1 MYNYLSYDYKEA
13 QRQYEERIRKAQA
26 CHAEQRRMLLAL
38 AQATTWVG
46 EQLIAWSARVQAR
59 QALTLQESQQR

>member
-1 MYNYLSYDYKEA
+1 
-13 QRQYEERIRKAQA
+13 
-26 CHAEQRRMLLAL
+26 MLLAV

-46 EQLIAWSARVQAR
+46 EQLIAWIARLQTQ

>member
-26 CHAEQRRMLLAL
+26 CHAEQRRMLLTV
-38 AQATTWVG
+38 AQATSWVG
-46 EQLIAWSARVQAR
+46 EQLIAWGARVQMQ

>member
-1 MYNYLSYDYKEA
+1 MYNYLGYDYKEA

-26 CHAEQRRMLLAL
+26 CHAEQRRMLVAV

-46 EQLIAWSARVQAR
+46 EQLIAWSARLQAR
-59 QALTLQESQQR
+59 QALTLLERQQR

>member
-1 MYNYLSYDYKEA
+1 MYNYLGYDHKAA

-46 EQLIAWSARVQAR
+46 EQLIAWGARVQMQ

>member
-26 CHAEQRRMLLAL
+26 CHAEQRRMLVAV

-46 EQLIAWSARVQAR
+46 EQLIAWSARLQAR

>member
-1 MYNYLSYDYKEA
+1 MYNYLGYDHKAA
-13 QRQYEERIRKAQA
+13 QRQYEERVREAQA
-26 CHAEQRRMLLAL
+26 CHAEQRRLLLAL

-46 EQLIAWSARVQAR
+46 EQLIAWSARLQAR